1 VTTSDSGMPLVL
13 MYHSVDRYKSDP
25 YQITVRPN
33 RFDQQMSW
41 LWRHGLRGVSM
52 RQLLAAHRQG
62 AAAGLVGLT
71 FDDGYA
77 DFLEH
82 VMRTLSWYGFTGTVF
97 AVAGR
102 LGGTN
107 EWDADGP
114 RKKLLNA
121 KELRTIVT
129 LGNEVGS
136 HGMLHTR
143 LPAAGDSEVRAE
155 IMHSRTILELII
167 EAPVTGFCYPYGAVD
182 GETIT
187 AVRNAGYDYACAVA
201 HSELDGRFA
210 IPRTYVGDRDKN
222 LRLTAKVLRHEL
234 ATRRTRL
241 ELGAPV

>member
-1 VTTSDSGMPLVL
+1 MTNSESGMPLVL
-13 MYHSVDRYKSDP
+13 MYHSVDRYRTDP
-25 YQITVRPN
+25 YQITVRPD
-33 RFDQQMSW
+33 RFDQQMCW
-41 LWRHGLRGVSM
+41 LWQHGLRGVSM

-62 AAAGLVGLT
+62 VAAGLVGLT

-82 VMRTLSWYGFTGTVF
+82 VPRTLSWYGFTGTVF
-97 AVAGR
+97 AIAGR

-114 RKKLLNA
+114 RKKLMNA
-121 KELRTIVT
+121 KELQTIVT
-129 LGNEVGS
+129 LGIEVGS
-136 HGMLHTR
+136 HGMRHTR
-143 LPAAGDSEVRAE
+143 LPAAGNTE
-155 IMHSRTILELII
+155 ILTEITRSRTILESII

-182 GETIT
+182 GQTIT

-210 IPRTYVGDRDKN
+210 IPRTYVGDRDRN

-234 ATRRTRL
+234 ATRGARL
-241 ELGAPV
+241 ELGGPG